1 MNKERI
7 LIKGKIRN
15 LTPLLIGSG
24 IGDNSDVDTIRD
36 KDGNPYI
43 PATSFLGALKSAINL
58 EENYTSDLLC
68 FWGNISKNNSCQSNI
83 SCSDLE
89 LIEEQNVEVAI
100 RDGIKLDNTT
110 GMVKDKGKYD
120 FEIIPSGTE
129 FKVEIE
135 ITSNK
140 NNYLFH
146 RKMAGT
152 ILSTLEKGVSLGAKV
167 SSGLGRIKLVEKKS
181 FIYEFN
187 NKKDILAWLKKE
199 DLSEDVSAQLLNNKI
214 SVEENTFSILMEM
227 EIKNS
232 LIVRSYSEDPEAPD
246 SVHIKD
252 AGKNVLPGTS
262 IKGALRARAEKIINT
277 VLEETESK
285 NFIES
290 LFGNVE
296 EDEEGNEKP
305 GGYTIPSSFIVEE
318 VPIEDVVDN
327 ESQYR
332 IKIDR
337 FTGGTIEGA
346 LMDNAPLFTK
356 ENVSNIKNLKIS
368 LIRNPLDS
376 QKGLLLLLMKDL
388 WTSDLPIGGEKN
400 IGRGVFKGEKVVI
413 MDAEKKIEISSP
425 ENIKNDD
432 IERLKKLVKSFAK
445 NTDKD
450 RIEKRLA
457 LYKKNGRQDE

>member
-167 SSGLGRIKLVEKKS
+167 SSGLGRIKLVEKNLS
-181 FIYEFN
+181 F
-187 NKKDILAWLKKE
+187 
-199 DLSEDVSAQLLNNKI
+199 
-214 SVEENTFSILMEM
+214 T
-227 EIKNS
+227 S
-232 LIVRSYSEDPEAPD
+232 L
-246 SVHIKD
+246 
-252 AGKNVLPGTS
+252 
-262 IKGALRARAEKIINT
+262 
-277 VLEETESK
+277 
-285 NFIES
+285 
-290 LFGNVE
+290 
-296 EDEEGNEKP
+296 
-305 GGYTIPSSFIVEE
+305 TI
-318 VPIEDVVDN
+318 
-327 ESQYR
+327 
-332 IKIDR
+332 
-337 FTGGTIEGA
+337 
-346 LMDNAPLFTK
+346 
-356 ENVSNIKNLKIS
+356 
-368 LIRNPLDS
+368 
-376 QKGLLLLLMKDL
+376 
-388 WTSDLPIGGEKN
+388 
-400 IGRGVFKGEKVVI
+400 
-413 MDAEKKIEISSP
+413 KKIY
-425 ENIKNDD
+425 
-432 IERLKKLVKSFAK
+432 LL
-445 NTDKD
+445 
-450 RIEKRLA
+450 
-457 LYKKNGRQDE
+457 G

>member
-1 MNKERI
+1 
-7 LIKGKIRN
+7 
-15 LTPLLIGSG
+15 
-24 IGDNSDVDTIRD
+24 
-36 KDGNPYI
+36 
-43 PATSFLGALKSAINL
+43 
-58 EENYTSDLLC
+58 
-68 FWGNISKNNSCQSNI
+68 
-83 SCSDLE
+83 
-89 LIEEQNVEVAI
+89 
-100 RDGIKLDNTT
+100 
-110 GMVKDKGKYD
+110 
-120 FEIIPSGTE
+120 
-129 FKVEIE
+129 
-135 ITSNK
+135 
-140 NNYLFH
+140 
-146 RKMAGT
+146 
-152 ILSTLEKGVSLGAKV
+152 
-167 SSGLGRIKLVEKKS
+167 
-181 FIYEFN
+181 
-187 NKKDILAWLKKE
+187 
-199 DLSEDVSAQLLNNKI
+199 
-214 SVEENTFSILMEM
+214 MEM

-388 WTSDLPIGGEKN
+388 WTSDLAIGGEKN